1 MNQKEMVE
9 LVQQHHPTKGVVE
22 INKMLNRASDSFCAE
37 SEINE
42 TTLIES
48 SVAGQRYYTLDA
60 DIVKIISVEFNDV
73 AIPRLIGKPLI
84 EDDEI
89 ASSDA
94 NALATPTSSSNN
106 RYYYTDN
113 NRLAIVEKTTNS
125 ITRDNKTSNYQSC
138 SVAGTKNI
146 RVYVVAL
153 ALPFTEANLD
163 TSASGPADEIPIQF
177 HETVV
182 YKAISDLYKTPPTL
196 NADLSIFFENEYFKG
211 LKNAKKYSKTHKQRG
226 GVIVPH
232 EF

>member
-9 LVQQHHPTKGVVE
+9 LIQQHHPSKGVVE
-22 INKMLNRASDSFCAE
+22 INKMLNRASDTFCAE
-37 SEINE
+37 SEIIE

-106 RYYYTDN
+106 RYYYVDN
-113 NRLAIVEKTTNS
+113 DRLAIVEKATNAV
-125 ITRDNKTSNYQSC
+125 TRDDKTSNYQSC

-146 RVYVVAL
+146 RVYAIVL
-153 ALPFTEANLD
+153 ALPFAETTLA
-163 TSASGPADEIPIQF
+163 TSATGPSSEVPVQF
-177 HETVV
+177 HEVIV
-182 YKAISDLYKTPPTL
+182 HKAISDLYKTPPTM
-196 NADLSIFFENEYFKG
+196 NIDLAMFFEGEYIKG
-211 LKNAKKYSKTHKQRG
+211 LKRAKKYAKTHKQRG
-226 GVIVPH
+226 GVIAPH
-232 EF
+232 DF